1 MALRR
6 KSTQTIVSSELTL
19 PNYHYKINS
28 FNMTDWDLLFLVDAV
43 VDIYF
48 YIYTYI
54 PIFSGIKFN
63 DCIMLKQQYNHF
75 AETT

>member
-19 PNYHYKINS
+19 PNYYYEINS
-28 FNMTDWDLLFLVDAV
+28 FNMTDWDLLFLVYAV

-48 YIYTYI
+48 YIYIYI
-54 PIFSGIKFN
+54 YSDFQWDKV
-63 DCIMLKQQYNHF
+63 
-75 AETT
+75 